1 MRAGARHIRHLVRT
15 RGAGLAL
22 IALAATCSLPAAA
35 HASDLPS
42 VQPAAAGVTAQL
54 GQTAT
59 AAGAVALDTTAQAQV
74 AVQQT
79 AAEVVA
85 PAQPVVERA
94 AQTVTKASTPARSM
108 VDTAVRSVE
117 TAVAPARPAAP
128 SPRNPGDGV
137 RALSTAPSGP
147 SGQKAAPQ
155 RNDSARTVGNSERV
169 PWAGAER
176 VTASMPAAD
185 STTATPASVGDATSA
200 THELAAGAGSA
211 ASASST
217 SFSIGAFAL
226 LAAALMLAAPALA
239 RRIRVDGAFFRPVLF
254 VSVLERPG

>member
-1 MRAGARHIRHLVRT
+1 MRAGARHIRHLVRK

-35 HASDLPS
+35 QAAELP
-42 VQPAAAGVTAQL
+42 PAAAQL

-59 AAGAVALDTTAQAQV
+59 ATGAAALETTATAQG

-94 AQTVTKASTPARSM
+94 AQTVTKASTPARSV

-137 RALSTAPSGP
+137 RALSRAPSGP

-155 RNDSARTVGNSERV
+155 RNDSARTAGHSERV
-169 PWAGAER
+169 PLAAAER

-185 STTATPASVGDATSA
+185 SATATPASVDGATSA
-200 THELAAGAGSA
+200 THDLPVGAGST

-226 LAAALMLAAPALA
+226 LAAALMLAGPALA

>member
-1 MRAGARHIRHLVRT
+1 MRAAARHIRHLVRK

-35 HASDLPS
+35 QAAEVP
-42 VQPAAAGVTAQL
+42 PAAAQL

-59 AAGAVALDTTAQAQV
+59 ATGAAALETTATAQR

-85 PAQPVVERA
+85 PAQPVVARA
-94 AQTVTKASTPARSM
+94 AQTVTKASTPARSV

-117 TAVAPARPAAP
+117 TPVAPAQPAAPVRPAAP
-128 SPRNPGDGV
+128 SPADREGGV
-137 RALSTAPSGP
+137 RALRGAPDGP
-147 SGQKAAPQ
+147 SEQKSAPK
-155 RNDSARTVGNSERV
+155 RSDSAGGAGNAKRGPV
-169 PWAGAER
+169 TAAQR
-176 VTASMPAAD
+176 VTASRPTAGSA
-185 STTATPASVGDATSA
+185 TATPASVDGGTSA
-200 THELAAGAGSA
+200 TNDLPAGAGST

-217 SFSIGAFAL
+217 SFSIGAYAL
-226 LAAALMLAAPALA
+226 LAAALLLAGPAIA
-239 RRIRVDGAFFRPVLF
+239 RRLRVDRAWPRPTLF